1 MNFQTVQEVLPRS
14 MANLTAKFV
23 QYDWK
28 IQTAFYVAA
37 SITLLYTLVYHLLPM
52 VTRRRR
58 LSNEALKSIKKNY
71 TLENPEVIIV
81 GAGIAGP
88 ALAKA
93 LGDQGRKVAIF
104 ERDLSEPDRIVG
116 EFMQPGG
123 IALLK
128 KLGLENCL
136 EEIDG
141 QKANGYYVFTSPT
154 DFVPLPFPGQNE
166 GKSFHHGRFVMN
178 LRRAILNHPN
188 IRVIEAAVTGLLEEG
203 DVVTGISYKLK
214 SGETKTMN
222 SPLTVVCDG
231 CSSNFRKQ
239 LVKFPDAVAK
249 SRFVGVIVKGKMPFE
264 GYGHVFL
271 CNPAPV
277 LSYRIGTEEVRVLV
291 DIPEPAPKSIPDY
304 LINHTAPQLPDGFR
318 EAFIEG
324 VKSGVRGMMNSK
336 LHPAPL
342 LRKGVVPIGDTWNMR
357 HPLTGGGM
365 TVAFSDA
372 VQMAEAFAA
381 IPDLKDISAVQHQL
395 DKEYLGNR
403 KPLASTI
410 NILSWALYGVF
421 AGASDD
427 PAVVEAIRNACFG
440 YFKLGGICVSGP
452 MSLLSGL
459 TANPFVLLSHY
470 VMVALYGAWQLLT
483 PFPTPSKIL
492 LALKV
497 LYCAYQNFFPVMVKE
512 LWSPKFY
519 KN

>member
-214 SGETKTMN
+214 SGETK
-222 SPLTVVCDG
+222 
-231 CSSNFRKQ
+231 
-239 LVKFPDAVAK
+239 
-249 SRFVGVIVKGKMPFE
+249 
-264 GYGHVFL
+264 
-271 CNPAPV
+271 
-277 LSYRIGTEEVRVLV
+277 
-291 DIPEPAPKSIPDY
+291 
-304 LINHTAPQLPDGFR
+304 
-318 EAFIEG
+318 
-324 VKSGVRGMMNSK
+324 
-336 LHPAPL
+336 
-342 LRKGVVPIGDTWNMR
+342 
-357 HPLTGGGM
+357 
-365 TVAFSDA
+365 
-372 VQMAEAFAA
+372 
-381 IPDLKDISAVQHQL
+381 
-395 DKEYLGNR
+395 
-403 KPLASTI
+403 
-410 NILSWALYGVF
+410 
-421 AGASDD
+421 
-427 PAVVEAIRNACFG
+427 
-440 YFKLGGICVSGP
+440 VS
-452 MSLLSGL
+452 
-459 TANPFVLLSHY
+459 F
-470 VMVALYGAWQLLT
+470 
-483 PFPTPSKIL
+483 
-492 LALKV
+492 
-497 LYCAYQNFFPVMVKE
+497 
-512 LWSPKFY
+512 
-519 KN
+519 